1 MIEIMEKIL
10 GYEFGA
16 TSYDDIIV
24 TGAMFLGITCI
35 LLVINLFKSFIR

>member
-1 MIEIMEKIL
+1 MIEIMEQIL
-10 GYEFGA
+10 GYELGT

-35 LLVINLFKSFIR
+35 LLVLNLFKSFIK

>member
-1 MIEIMEKIL
+1 MIKIMEQIL
-10 GYEFGA
+10 GYEFGT

-35 LLVINLFKSFIR
+35 LLVLNLFKSFIK